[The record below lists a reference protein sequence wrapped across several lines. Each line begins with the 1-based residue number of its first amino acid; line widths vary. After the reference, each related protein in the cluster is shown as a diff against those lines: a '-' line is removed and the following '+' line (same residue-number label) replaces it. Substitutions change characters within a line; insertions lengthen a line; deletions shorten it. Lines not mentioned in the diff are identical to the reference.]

1 MQNFNLGIIGAGNM
15 AGAIINGV
23 LTNGLLSA
31 QSLYVSDTDESKLQ
45 ALKDKGVRLCASNSE
60 VVKHAD
66 VIVLAIKPQSMREA
80 LEQVKGQTAGKCLVS
95 IAAGVPSSFIKS
107 ILGEDS
113 YVVRVMPNTPM
124 LLGQGAIA
132 VAQAPYVPQALYDA
146 AVSVF
151 SCSGQVVFLP
161 EEQLNE
167 IIGVNG
173 SSPAFFF
180 RMAKAMRDAARK
192 QGIDPDVA
200 LSLII
205 KTMEGSAAM
214 LRASGR
220 TPEELI
226 KQVSSPGGTT
236 VAALCA
242 FDELKF
248 DALIE
253 EAMARCTRRAYE
265 LSAF

>member
-1 MQNFNLGIIGAGNM
+1 MHNFNLGIIGAGNM

-23 LTNGLLSA
+23 LKNNLLTA
-31 QSLYVSDTDESKLQ
+31 QALYVSDTDESKLH
-45 ALKDKGVRLCASNSE
+45 ALSGKGINLCASNSE
-60 VVKHAD
+60 VVSQSD
-66 VIVLAIKPQSMREA
+66 IIVLAVKPQSMREV
-80 LEQVKGQTAGKCLVS
+80 LEKLKGQTAGKCMVS
-95 IAAGVPSSFIKS
+95 IAAGVPSAFIMS
-107 ILGEDS
+107 ILGGDTF
-113 YVVRVMPNTPM
+113 VVRAMPNTPM

-132 VAQAPYVPQALYDA
+132 VAHAHSIPQALYDA

-151 SCSGQVVFLP
+151 SCSGQVVILP
-161 EEQLNE
+161 EEKLNE

-180 RMAKAMRDAARK
+180 RMAKAMRDAAQK

-220 TPEELI
+220 TPEELT

-236 VAALCA
+236 VAALSA
-242 FDELKF
+242 FDELEY

-253 EAMARCTRRAYE
+253 EAMARCTKRAYQ

>member
-1 MQNFNLGIIGAGNM
+1 MQTFNLGIIGAGNM

-23 LTNGLLSA
+23 LHNGLLDA
-31 QSLYVSDTDESKLQ
+31 QKLCVYDTDEAKLA
-45 ALKDKGVRLCASNSE
+45 ALGDRGVRLCASNAE
-60 VVKHAD
+60 VVLRSD
-66 VIVLAIKPQSMREA
+66 VIVLAVKPQSMKEV
-80 LEQVKGQTAGKCLVS
+80 LGQIKGQTDGKCMVS
-95 IAAGVPSSFIKS
+95 IAAGVPSAFIKS
-107 ILGEDS
+107 VLEKDA

-132 VAQAPYVPQALYDA
+132 IAQAQNVPKSLYDA

-161 EEQLNE
+161 EEKLNE

-180 RMAKAMRDAARK
+180 RMAKAMRDAAEK

-200 LSLII
+200 LKLII

-214 LRASGR
+214 LKNAGS

-236 VAALCA
+236 VAALGA
-242 FDELKF
+242 FDELGF
-248 DALIE
+248 DTLVGD
-253 EAMARCTRRAYE
+253 AMTRCTKRAYE